1 MTKYLSEVID
11 YLDAVM
17 TYVYILI
24 KMPAFSYSLFIP
36 GSKGDNSSYLVLY
49 VEETVVR
56 EFITKV
62 KKIAHIFVNQTK
74 QQKLGACLGMGRRH
88 GG

>member
-1 MTKYLSEVID
+1 MTNYLSGVID

-17 TYVYILI
+17 IDVYILI
-24 KMPAFSYSLFIP
+24 KMPAFSYSLLIP

-56 EFITKV
+56 EFINEG
-62 KKIAHIFVNQTK
+62 KKD
-74 QQKLGACLGMGRRH
+74 
-88 GG
+88 